1 MKKPRILLA
10 DDHAIVLEGEVGL
23 LAEWFE
29 IVGAVSDGPS
39 LLEAAL
45 LLKPDLIVL
54 DVSMPLLSGIEAAT
68 RIKASTP
75 DVKLLFFTMHPEVT
89 YLQAAFE
96 AGAAGYVLKS
106 AGIKELLA
114 AVRKVLEGQ
123 LYVSADLSSY
133 WTQLRRPD
141 QLAKALRLSSR
152 EREVLHLIAEGRSSK
167 EIAAILGI
175 SVKTVSFHRENIKQ
189 KLGVRTIA
197 GLTRNAIAASIM

>member
-1 MKKPRILLA
+1 
-10 DDHAIVLEGEVGL
+10 
-23 LAEWFE
+23 
-29 IVGAVSDGPS
+29 
-39 LLEAAL
+39 
-45 LLKPDLIVL
+45 
-54 DVSMPLLSGIEAAT
+54 
-68 RIKASTP
+68 
-75 DVKLLFFTMHPEVT
+75 
-89 YLQAAFE
+89 LQAAFE

-141 QLAKALRLSSR
+141 QIAKALRLSSR